1 MWSEGSNQKER
12 AFGPRNP
19 SVARNPSG
27 GRKLRRK
34 VTADEREGI
43 DFLQRDLKYRL
54 QNYAEQKAHR
64 CAKTC
69 IIKGIY
75 SKENN
80 GFLKTSKD

>member
-1 MWSEGSNQKER
+1 MGDLIFSYREDKCGVKDQIKKKDS
-12 AFGPRNP
+12 
-19 SVARNPSG
+19 
-27 GRKLRRK
+27 RKLRRK

-54 QNYAEQKAHR
+54 QNYAEQKAYR

-69 IIKGIY
+69 IIKGIH

>member
-1 MWSEGSNQKER
+1 MGDLIFSYREDKCGVKDQIKKKDS
-12 AFGPRNP
+12 
-19 SVARNPSG
+19 
-27 GRKLRRK
+27 RKLRRK

-54 QNYAEQKAHR
+54 QNYAEQKAYR